1 MRIRL
6 TFDDN
11 ESFTAEEAKA
21 VNRNIHGS
29 NSEIEILPDSDF
41 PEAHIRYGIQEIII
55 PELIDLYYA
64 HEDAIYKEKIDKIKG
79 NTLSLVNDIIDKI
92 VLDTENKLLEE

>member
-21 VNRNIHGS
+21 VNRNIYGK
-29 NSEIEILPDSDF
+29 NCITEVLPDSNF
-41 PEAHIRYGIQEIII
+41 PEAHIRYGIQELIVPDI
-55 PELIDLYYA
+55 IDLWYA
-64 HEDAIYKEKIDKIKG
+64 HEDAVYEKKLHEIRLAALE
-79 NTLSLVNDIIDKI
+79 NVSDIISRVI
-92 VLDTENKLLEE
+92 TSTEKKLSE